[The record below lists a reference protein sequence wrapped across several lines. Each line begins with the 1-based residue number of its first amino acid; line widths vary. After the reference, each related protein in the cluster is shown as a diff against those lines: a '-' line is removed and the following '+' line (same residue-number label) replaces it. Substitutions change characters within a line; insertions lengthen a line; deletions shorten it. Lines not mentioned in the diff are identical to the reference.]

1 MPTIKELHQVYLSQ
15 LNTIL
20 EESNLLLQK
29 QEGGLDGELKSSGWI
44 CEQFIRRTLQK
55 FIVPGH
61 FRLTGGFIATPQ
73 LLNGQKNL
81 PQCDIL
87 IVAGNMPPLL
97 RLEDTGIEVVPA
109 EAVCGIIEIKRALTK
124 KSLQDP
130 SRGAL
135 PHLAEIVDS
144 IGKTQTLKTDKELTM
159 ANLAVGYHNASS
171 DKPLLGIIALKNE
184 ISDVDS
190 VISAISGSDS
200 LIDFIWTLDGH
211 ALFPA
216 FQNPGEQNFWWYGH
230 TARPD
235 TRTWDKLS
243 LSDFQS
249 TQSPFYHMIA
259 GKPYWQY
266 LGRHAATDQDPAR
279 VFAQVIGVLSTM
291 LSRICIRPLD
301 ADKVNDY
308 FLRAP

>member
-124 KSLQDP
+124 RASKIRAGEPGRTSRKS
-130 SRGAL
+130 
-135 PHLAEIVDS
+135 
-144 IGKTQTLKTDKELTM
+144 
-159 ANLAVGYHNASS
+159 
-171 DKPLLGIIALKNE
+171 
-184 ISDVDS
+184 
-190 VISAISGSDS
+190 
-200 LIDFIWTLDGH
+200 
-211 ALFPA
+211 
-216 FQNPGEQNFWWYGH
+216 
-230 TARPD
+230 
-235 TRTWDKLS
+235 
-243 LSDFQS
+243 
-249 TQSPFYHMIA
+249 
-259 GKPYWQY
+259 
-266 LGRHAATDQDPAR
+266 
-279 VFAQVIGVLSTM
+279 
-291 LSRICIRPLD
+291 
-301 ADKVNDY
+301 
-308 FLRAP
+308 